1 MCQPR
6 DILDQMMSIAKY
18 NMESVAFTP
27 DLIDAAC
34 TTYFVSQEK
43 KDFGAKVRL
52 E

>member
-6 DILDQMMSIAKY
+6 DILDQMINIAKY
-18 NMESVAFTP
+18 NLEQTTFNP
-27 DLIDAAC
+27 DLIDAGC
-34 TTYFVSQEK
+34 LTYFVSNEK